1 MTALHSL
8 PGAPSTGKPICIVP
22 EQLAP
27 ERIGGRQH
35 RFGLSQKRAYRN
47 GTHHRPVTAPTEL
60 NNPD

>member
-1 MTALHSL
+1 
-8 PGAPSTGKPICIVP
+8 VP

-27 ERIGGRQH
+27 ERIGGRRP